1 MFSDAFSSRRM
12 LAAHQAFWMPKL
24 NVTCCSWY
32 PLRAFLRLKNLGE
45 RMGRVLISDAV
56 RILRSPTVLMF
67 FARMSCHKP
76 LALKEE
82 EWFILLEFAFF
93 PPGKERGAEEIPR
106 DGQSTR
112 TGVKENPCQDH
123 HILEQKTGVC
133 RFRGGWVPS
142 KRHRQKR

>member
-1 MFSDAFSSRRM
+1 MFSDAFSSQRT
-12 LAAHQAFWMPKL
+12 LGAPQALRVPKL

-82 EWFILLEFAFF
+82 EWFILPESASS
-93 PPGKERGAEEIPR
+93 PPGEA
-106 DGQSTR
+106 GQ
-112 TGVKENPCQDH
+112 
-123 HILEQKTGVC
+123 
-133 RFRGGWVPS
+133 
-142 KRHRQKR
+142 RQSHTTANSHVQ